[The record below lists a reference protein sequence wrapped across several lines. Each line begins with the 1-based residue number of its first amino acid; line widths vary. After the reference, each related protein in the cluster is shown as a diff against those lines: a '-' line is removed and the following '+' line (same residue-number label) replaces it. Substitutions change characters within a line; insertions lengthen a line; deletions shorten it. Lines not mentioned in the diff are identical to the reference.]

1 MTSLPYKVIKSEK
14 QYHAYCRI
22 VYDLVFKKKKNTRE
36 ERDIVDLLEVLI
48 EHYDR
53 EHNTFEDPD
62 PVRMIKSFMV
72 DHKIKSVELA
82 RTLKISKS
90 LMSDILNYR
99 RGISKAIVRKLAERF
114 KTSQEMFN
122 RPYHLKPARKKTK
135 KKATAKKSQ
144 LVH

>member
-1 MTSLPYKVIKSEK
+1 MTLPFKAIKNDK
-14 QYHAYCRI
+14 QYYAYNRI
-22 VYDLVFKKKKNTRE
+22 MRDLVFTKKKNTKE
-36 ERDIVDLLEVLI
+36 ERDIIELLEVLI
-48 EHYDR
+48 EHYDN
-53 EHNTFEDPD
+53 EHNTFKEPD
-62 PVRMIKSFMV
+62 PIRMLKSFMM
-72 DHKIKSVELA
+72 DHKIKSVDLA

-122 RPYHLKPARKKTK
+122 RPYHLKPVRKKAK